1 MQIAASNIFAF
12 IIGLGFLIF
21 AHEAGHFVVAKLF
34 KVRVLVFS
42 LGFLVGAFLADT
54 RNSIYSLI
62 LLGLSWPLYL
72 LLRPNAGR
80 PAPAS

>member
-1 MQIAASNIFAF
+1 MLEYATDIFAF

-42 LGFLVGAFLADT
+42 LGFGKRLFGFRRGDT
-54 RNSIYSLI
+54 DYR
-62 LLGLSWPLYL
+62 
-72 LLRPNAGR
+72 LRVLHSA
-80 PAPAS
+80 